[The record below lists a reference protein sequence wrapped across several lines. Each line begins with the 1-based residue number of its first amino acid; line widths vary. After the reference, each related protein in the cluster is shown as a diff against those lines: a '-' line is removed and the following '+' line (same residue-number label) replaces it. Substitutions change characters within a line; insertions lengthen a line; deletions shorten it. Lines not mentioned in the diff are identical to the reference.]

1 MLIKYLQNESAVFSI
16 LWVLGEPEKQFCL
29 EVTFEPNPS
38 EAVMIIIIIFL
49 KPVISQGKSEVVSA
63 RFCHGVSLLWD
74 LCLQRVWI
82 CQIFSFR
89 FS

>member
-29 EVTFEPNPS
+29 EVTFEPKPS

-49 KPVISQGKSEVVSA
+49 KLVISQGKSK
-63 RFCHGVSLLWD
+63 L
-74 LCLQRVWI
+74 
-82 CQIFSFR
+82 
-89 FS
+89 